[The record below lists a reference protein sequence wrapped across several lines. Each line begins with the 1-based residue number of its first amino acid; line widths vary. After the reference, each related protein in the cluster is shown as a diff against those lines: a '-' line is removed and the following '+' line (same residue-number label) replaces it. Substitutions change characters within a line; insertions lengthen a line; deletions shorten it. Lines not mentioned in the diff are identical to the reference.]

1 MGVLLLA
8 GGPGGA
14 GPGAGGREAFVLV
27 EGDSIRGVGPGLRP
41 PTGAERIDASGL
53 VVAPGFIDMHAHE
66 FGLLTDPAGDS
77 KLRQGVTTELVGMC
91 GMSPAPV
98 RGRGVEE
105 VLSRFRG
112 LGGYEGEV
120 TWRSLAEFF
129 DVVRGKGLIT
139 NCAWLVGHGTVRAS
153 VLGYENRPATS
164 DELAQ
169 MKALV
174 REGMEDGAW
183 GLSSGL
189 IYPPGM
195 YAPTEELVELARVAA
210 QFGGLY
216 VSHIRGE
223 GQTVFAA
230 VNEVIRIAREAGIR
244 AHISHLKVM
253 GRELWGRSG
262 ELRAL
267 IDTANREGL
276 DVTYD
281 VYPYRAA
288 STVMS
293 ALLPGWTYEGGPQ
306 ALVERMGDPSA
317 RVRARAD
324 IEAGKTLFRALGW
337 DLVLVVESGR
347 PGRAGKTVSQ
357 IAAEEG
363 KDPYDAAFDLLRE
376 EPQVQCV
383 LFAMDDRDVRE
394 NLCGPFAMVGSDS
407 LSGMRAEG
415 PLSRSKPHPRTYGTF
430 PKVLRWLVREERALG
445 LEDAVHRMTGKPA
458 AKVGLADRGRIAP
471 GMKAD
476 LVIFDPTTVADRST
490 YTDPHRYPASIRYV
504 LVNGEV
510 AVGPEG
516 TRPGLFGRV
525 LLRGGRP
532 GAKAAVAVG

>member
-1 MGVLLLA
+1 MLFIDHGTVVD
-8 GGPGGA
+8 GTGA
-14 GPGAGGREAFVLV
+14 GARQASVLV
-27 EGDSIRGVGPGLRP
+27 DGDSIREVRRGLQAP
-41 PTGAERIDASGL
+41 PRAERIDASGL

-66 FGLLTDPAGDS
+66 FGVLTDPAADS
-77 KLRQGVTTELVGMC
+77 KLRQGVTTELVGVC

-105 VLSRFRG
+105 VLSRLRG
-112 LGGYEGEV
+112 FGRYEGEV

-129 DVVRGKGLIT
+129 DLVRRTGLLT

-153 VLGYENRPATS
+153 VLGYENRPATG
-164 DELAQ
+164 DELAE

-174 REGMEDGAW
+174 REGMADGAW

-195 YAPTEELVELARVAA
+195 YASTEELIGLARVAA
-210 QFGGLY
+210 RSGGLY

-230 VNEVIRIAREAGIR
+230 VQEAIRIAREAEIGT
-244 AHISHLKVM
+244 HISHLKVM

-262 ELRAL
+262 DLRAL
-267 IDTANREGL
+267 IEAANREGL

-293 ALLPGWTYEGGPQ
+293 ALLPGWTYEGGPE
-306 ALVERMGDPSA
+306 ALVERMGDASA
-317 RVRARAD
+317 RARARAD
-324 IEAGKTLFRALGW
+324 IEAGKTIFQAVGW
-337 DLVLVVESGR
+337 DMVLVVESER
-347 PGRAGKTVSQ
+347 PGRAGKTVAQ

-383 LFAMDDRDVRE
+383 LFAMDERDVRE

-407 LSGMRAEG
+407 LLGMRPEG
-415 PLSRSKPHPRTYGTF
+415 PLSRGKPHPRTYGTF
-430 PKVLRWLVREERALG
+430 PKVLRWLVREERALS
-445 LEDAVHRMTGKPA
+445 LEEAVHRMTGKAA
-458 AKVGLADRGRIAP
+458 AKLGLADRGVLAP
-471 GMKAD
+471 GKKAD
-476 LVIFDPTTVADRST
+476 LAIFDPATVADRAT
-490 YTDPHRYPASIRYV
+490 YTDPHRYPDGIRYV

-516 TRPGLFGRV
+516 TRPGLFGQV
-525 LLRGGRP
+525 LLHGT
-532 GAKAAVAVG
+532 